1 VCDSTRAHT
10 VIAVPRIAA
19 TAGHLLC
26 RGQVSCGSRSRRCVP
41 QQSAVFAGGLAR
53 RHSLSQR
60 GCAALSSGL
69 ACRRQLEQRSCLLQR
84 LPVTS
89 CAAARSRASCAAA
102 AALARWSLPTK
113 SLQPLPLA
121 TCQALPPV
129 AVLLSLS
136 FRTRRL
142 EPESHII
149 MTSSSAR
156 ARQTRITRNN
166 N

>member
-1 VCDSTRAHT
+1 VQSFHVWFFIQQRFLATGAHCNNACSGGRLSPPVCVCDSTRAHT
-10 VIAVPRIAA
+10 VTAVPRIAA

-53 RHSLSQR
+53 RHSLSQP
-60 GCAALSSGL
+60 
-69 ACRRQLEQRSCLLQR
+69 E
-84 LPVTS
+84 V
-89 CAAARSRASCAAA
+89 CAAA

-129 AVLLSLS
+129 AVLLSLA

-156 ARQTRITRNN
+156 ARQTRITTNN